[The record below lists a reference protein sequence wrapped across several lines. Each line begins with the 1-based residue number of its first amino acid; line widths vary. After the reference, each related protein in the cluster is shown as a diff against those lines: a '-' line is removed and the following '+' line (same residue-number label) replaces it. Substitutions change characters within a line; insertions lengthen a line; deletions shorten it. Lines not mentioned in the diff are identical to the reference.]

1 MWTILET
8 SSSGEPSCH
17 TWDYLFRAEAAT
29 AKTPDHYPTLE
40 TILYLDSLRC
50 LFRYLSVLACPL
62 SSRSVSAKLPLN
74 AMAGELQMIRAL
86 CGLNETFDKD
96 VTIVLALNQ
105 ISALIGIFFG
115 NALRYLYLGCLSSI
129 ERSLTKMCMR
139 NFEVS
144 LNLYNKGINYALTE
158 GWT

>member
-1 MWTILET
+1 
-8 SSSGEPSCH
+8 
-17 TWDYLFRAEAAT
+17 
-29 AKTPDHYPTLE
+29 
-40 TILYLDSLRC
+40 
-50 LFRYLSVLACPL
+50 
-62 SSRSVSAKLPLN
+62 
-74 AMAGELQMIRAL
+74 MIRAL